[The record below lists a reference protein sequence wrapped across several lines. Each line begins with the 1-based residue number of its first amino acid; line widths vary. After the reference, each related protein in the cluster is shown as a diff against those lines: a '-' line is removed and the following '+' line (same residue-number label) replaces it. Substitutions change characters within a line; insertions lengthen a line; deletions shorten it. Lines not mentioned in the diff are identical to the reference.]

1 MIVEGDELANETM
14 LLKKQVEFSYCEN
27 VIRLV
32 SGINYTL
39 SAGIVNPW

>member
-27 VIRLV
+27 VDWYLV
-32 SGINYTL
+32 STILYQLG
-39 SAGIVNPW
+39 